1 VNTSITGH
9 RALRNGV
16 IHTGAVAL
24 MLGAALAVNTARAAD
39 TDVDDAAAQPAPPP
53 PRAPGAA
60 VPSPAPAAPSAHAI
74 PAPPAP
80 PAARSSARGRDEAN
94 AEARRDAADAERER
108 AELDRRL
115 REAQE
120 RMNQAASEVAA
131 MAAQRAAEAMEA
143 VPPFIDA
150 HTPRRTIICVDLDL
164 GSNKDGAKVLDVS
177 PGGPAE
183 QAGIRPGDVITMVN
197 GVTVVSDGRPGEA
210 SRFVNRQLRGLQPDT
225 KVKVRVLRDG
235 KPMDFEVVAR
245 SMSPTFVFQGP
256 GWQGSG
262 DAPVNP
268 FNFNYQ
274 FFGQNNDLAGLE
286 VTTLTPQLGRYF
298 GASKGVL
305 VLRAP
310 KNDVYK
316 LQDGDVIESIDGRE
330 PTSGSHITR
339 ILSSY
344 QPGEELTMRVMRD
357 HKSQDIKVTVPQRE
371 RNRQS
376 RVRTMSWDGV

>member
-1 VNTSITGH
+1 
-9 RALRNGV
+9 LRNGV
-16 IHTGAVAL
+16 IHTGAAAL
-24 MLGAALAVNTARAAD
+24 MLGAALAMNTARAAD
-39 TDVDDAAAQPAPPP
+39 NDVDDAAAQPAPPP
-53 PRAPGAA
+53 PRAPAAA
-60 VPSPAPAAPSAHAI
+60 VPSPAPASPSAHAV
-74 PAPPAP
+74 PAP
-80 PAARSSARGRDEAN
+80 PAAPAAAPRASSRT
-94 AEARRDAADAERER
+94 RDAARDSADAEREL
-108 AELDRRL
+108 ADRL

-120 RMNQAASEVAA
+120 RMNQAASEVAEI
-131 MAAQRAAEAMEA
+131 AAQRAAEAMEA

-150 HTPRRTIICVDLDL
+150 HTPRRTIIGVDLDPQ
-164 GSNKDGAKVLDVS
+164 SRDGAKVLDVS

-197 GVTVVSDGRPGEA
+197 GKAVEGGGDKPGQA
-210 SRFVNRQLRGLQPDT
+210 SRFVTRQLRGLEPDT

-235 KPMDFEVVAR
+235 KPKDFEVVAR
-245 SMSPTFVFQGP
+245 SMAPSFVFQGP
-256 GWQGSG
+256 GWQGQGGS
-262 DAPVNP
+262 DVQVNP

-274 FFGQNNDLAGLE
+274 FFGSNNDLAGLE

-310 KNDVYK
+310 KSDVYK

-330 PTSGSHITR
+330 PTNGSHITR

-344 QPGEELTMRVMRD
+344 QPGEELTLRVMRD
-357 HKSQDIKVTVPQRE
+357 HKSQDIKVTVPQRQ

-376 RVRTMSWDGV
+376 RIGTMSWDGV